1 VVENAAVGARIPPLL
16 PPRIAPGATIGVV
29 TLATPA
35 ETRAAVERGV
45 EWWESQG
52 YRVVL
57 GRSTRERGGDFA
69 GPPELRAADL
79 QAMFA
84 DREIAAIQTM
94 RGGYGTI
101 EVVPLLDY
109 DAIAATPKPVVGLS
123 DITNLHLGLAR
134 LAGLVSFYG
143 PSLTMVGARPMPAL
157 TGDRLLSV
165 LQGDGTGPVPYDQD
179 GPHVRAIAGGRAS
192 GRIVGGCLPDLTA
205 SIGTPWEL
213 EAEGAI
219 LFFEV
224 QGYGPTFIERHLIHL
239 RQAGKLDGVG
249 GVLVGELPYSEWGDG
264 LGPDWPRQRTVD
276 DVLDARLGDLGVP
289 VLYGLPVGHG
299 ETMAT
304 LPLGV
309 GATLD
314 AEALSLT
321 IDQPALA

>member
-1 VVENAAVGARIPPLL
+1 MIR

-35 ETRAAVERGV
+35 ETRAQVQRGV
-45 EWWESQG
+45 EWWESHG

-57 GRSTRERGGDFA
+57 GASTRERGGDFA
-69 GPPELRAADL
+69 GSPELRAADL

-84 DREIAAIQTM
+84 DPAIAAIQTM

-109 DAIAATPKPVVGLS
+109 EAIARNPKAFVGLS

-134 LAGLVSFYG
+134 MAGLVSFYG
-143 PSLTMVGARPMPAL
+143 PSLTLVGARPVPPL
-157 TGDRLLSV
+157 TGDRLLDV
-165 LQGDGTGPVPYDQD
+165 LQGDGTGPVPYDPD

-192 GRIVGGCLPDLTA
+192 GRLVGGCLPDLA
-205 SIGTPWEL
+205 GTLGTQWEI
-213 EAEGAI
+213 ESEGAL

-224 QGYGPTFIERHLIHL
+224 QGYGPTFIERNIIHL
-239 RQAGKLDGVG
+239 QQTGKLDGVAG
-249 GVLVGELPYSEWGDG
+249 IVVGELPYSEWGDG
-264 LGPDWPRQRTVD
+264 IGPNWPRERTVD
-276 DVLDARLGDLGVP
+276 DILDQRLGELGVP

-309 GATLD
+309 EATLD
-314 AEALSLT
+314 ADALTLT
-321 IDQPALA
+321 IDEPALA

>member
-1 VVENAAVGARIPPLL
+1 LIR

-35 ETRAAVERGV
+35 ETRAQVQRGV
-45 EWWESQG
+45 EWWESHG
-52 YRVVL
+52 YRVAL
-57 GRSTRERGGDFA
+57 GASTRERGGDFA
-69 GPPELRAADL
+69 GSPELRAADV

-84 DREIAAIQTM
+84 DPEIAAIQTM

-109 DAIAATPKPVVGLS
+109 EAIARNPKAFIGLS

-143 PSLTMVGARPMPAL
+143 PSLTLVGARPVPPL

-165 LQGDGTGPVPYDQD
+165 LQGDGTGPVPYDPD

-192 GRIVGGCLPDLTA
+192 GRLVGGCLPDLTG
-205 SIGTPWEL
+205 SLGTQWEI
-213 EAEGAI
+213 ETEGAL

-224 QGYGPTFIERHLIHL
+224 QGYGPTFIERNIIHL
-239 RQAGKLDGVG
+239 HQTGKLDGVAG
-249 GVLVGELPYSEWGDG
+249 IVVGELPYSEWGDG
-264 LGPDWPRQRTVD
+264 IGPDWPRERTVD
-276 DVLDARLGDLGVP
+276 DILDQRLAELGVP

-299 ETMAT
+299 EAIAT

-309 GATLD
+309 EATLD
-314 AEALSLT
+314 ADALTLT
-321 IDQPALA
+321 IDEPALA

>member
-1 VVENAAVGARIPPLL
+1 MTSSPPVVL

-35 ETRAAVERGV
+35 ETRAVVQRGV
-45 EWWESQG
+45 EWWESHG
-52 YRVVL
+52 YRVKL
-57 GRSTRERGGDFA
+57 GASTRERGGDFA

-84 DREIAAIQTM
+84 DPEIAAIQTM
-94 RGGYGTI
+94 RGGYGTT

-109 DAIAATPKPVVGLS
+109 DAIAKSPKAFIGLS

-134 LAGLVSFYG
+134 LAGLVTFYG
-143 PSLTMVGARPMPAL
+143 PSLTMVGARPVPPL

-165 LQGDGTGPVPYDQD
+165 LQGDGTGPVPYDRD
-179 GPHVRAIAGGRAS
+179 GPHVRAVAGGRAR
-192 GRIVGGCLPDLTA
+192 GRIVGGCLPDLTGT
-205 SIGTPWEL
+205 IGTPWEL
-213 EAEGAI
+213 QTDGAI

-224 QGYGPTFIERHLIHL
+224 QGYGPTFIERNIIHL
-239 RQAGKLDGVG
+239 HQAGKLEGVV
-249 GVLVGELPYSEWGDG
+249 GVLVGELRYSEWGDG
-264 LGPDWPRQRTVD
+264 LGPDWPRERTVD
-276 DVLDARLGDLGVP
+276 DVLDLRLGNLGVP

-309 GATLD
+309 TATLD
-314 AEALSLT
+314 ADALTLT
-321 IDQPALA
+321 IDEPALA

>member
-1 VVENAAVGARIPPLL
+1 MAL

-45 EWWESQG
+45 EWWESHG

-57 GRSTRERGGDFA
+57 GPSTKERGGDFA

-84 DREIAAIQTM
+84 DPEIAAIQTM

-101 EVVPLLDY
+101 DVVPLLDY
-109 DAIAATPKPVVGLS
+109 DAIAENPKPFIGLS

-134 LAGLVSFYG
+134 AGLVSFYG
-143 PSLTMVGARPMPAL
+143 PSLTLVGARPVPTL
-157 TGDRLLSV
+157 TGDRLLDV
-165 LQGDGTGPVPYDQD
+165 LQGDGTGPVPYDPV
-179 GPHVRAIAGGRAS
+179 GPHVRAIAGGRTR
-192 GRIVGGCLPDLTA
+192 GKIVGGCLPDLGGT
-205 SIGTPWEL
+205 IGTPWEV
-213 EAEGAI
+213 ETEGAI

-224 QGYGPTFIERHLIHL
+224 AGYGPTFIERNIIHL
-239 RQAGKLDGVG
+239 QLAGKLDGVAG
-249 GVLVGELPYSEWGDG
+249 IVVGELPYSEWGDG
-264 LGPDWPRQRTVD
+264 IGPDWPRERTVD
-276 DVLDARLGDLGVP
+276 DVLDQRLGDLGVP

-299 ETMAT
+299 ETIAT

-309 GATLD
+309 TATLD
-314 AEALSLT
+314 ADALTLT
-321 IDQPALA
+321 IDEPALA